1 MEEEGGE
8 GDTVFV
14 YLNSLRSIL
23 LKEKEND
30 ISAIEIMS
38 PVKNTSF
45 TYFSHFPLLITIV
58 HYIGILKK
66 QKCLFFIFGKTDFVC
81 ESKGIDLQG
90 WKEIWN
96 QRV

>member
-38 PVKNTSF
+38 LV
-45 TYFSHFPLLITIV
+45 
-58 HYIGILKK
+58 
-66 QKCLFFIFGKTDFVC
+66 
-81 ESKGIDLQG
+81 
-90 WKEIWN
+90 
-96 QRV
+96 